1 MWRYLRTGLLFYLL
15 VIVAIGAWLSSE
27 RSTDWQE
34 TLWITIFPINGD
46 DSATS
51 AAYIENLTDSEFIDL
66 VDFFQREAGYYDV
79 ALERP
84 FRFELGPQIQDSIPS
99 STTIDNPV
107 RAILWSLRLRLWA
120 TLLDKGDTA
129 PADILVFVRYH
140 APETNTRL
148 AHSLGLQKGLIGV
161 VNAYASA
168 NYAGRNNVV
177 VAHEIL
183 HTLGASDKYDA
194 GGEPIYPQGYAEPDL
209 QPLHPQTHAELMG
222 GRIALSQFES
232 KMPNSLR
239 WVVIGEMTAEET
251 DWTR

>member
-1 MWRYLRTGLLFYLL
+1 M
-15 VIVAIGAWLSSE
+15 
-27 RSTDWQE
+27 
-34 TLWITIFPINGD
+34 
-46 DSATS
+46 
-51 AAYIENLTDSEFIDL
+51 
-66 VDFFQREAGYYDV
+66 
-79 ALERP
+79 
-84 FRFELGPQIQDSIPS
+84 
-99 STTIDNPV
+99 
-107 RAILWSLRLRLWA
+107 
-120 TLLDKGDTA
+120 
-129 PADILVFVRYH
+129 
-140 APETNTRL
+140 
-148 AHSLGLQKGLIGV
+148 
-161 VNAYASA
+161 
-168 NYAGRNNVV
+168 V